1 MLAPMSASEDV
12 LEQRI
17 RRFTEGALL
26 PVLLKLAL
34 PVILSITLA
43 LMVTLAWFTRSRW
56 QARQR

>member
-1 MLAPMSASEDV
+1 MSASEDV
-12 LEQRI
+12 LEQRT

-43 LMVTLAWFTRSRW
+43 LMVTVAWFTRSRW